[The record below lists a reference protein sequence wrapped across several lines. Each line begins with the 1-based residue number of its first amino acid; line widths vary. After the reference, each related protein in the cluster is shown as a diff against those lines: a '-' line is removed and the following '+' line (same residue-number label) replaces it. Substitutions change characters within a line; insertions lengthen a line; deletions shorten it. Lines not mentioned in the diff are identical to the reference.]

1 MLVTR
6 CTILFYVVFHM
17 QRYFNIY
24 FSSNVFLTCTVSAQ
38 ATFELNV
45 MILHPGG
52 SYVVLRTQ
60 VTWHERYIFEQRDI
74 YSFTYIALSRI
85 CLSHLLIPL
94 EGASASAHNT
104 AQQGWWC
111 FYFHRMSYV
120 FIVTYPKANFGC
132 QEESKQIRCA
142 SFVGESGAR
151 GFICHS
157 DSRLWNWNFGVE
169 FGKRF
174 IFCC

>member
-1 MLVTR
+1 
-6 CTILFYVVFHM
+6 
-17 QRYFNIY
+17 
-24 FSSNVFLTCTVSAQ
+24 
-38 ATFELNV
+38 

-120 FIVTYPKANFGC
+120 FYCNVSQGKFWLSGRVKANKMCLLCRWEWCPG
-132 QEESKQIRCA
+132 IHL
-142 SFVGESGAR
+142 SFRFKTVELKFR
-151 GFICHS
+151 GRICETLHFLLL
-157 DSRLWNWNFGVE
+157 DSVMLRIIVHWYPIGHPFL
-169 FGKRF
+169 
-174 IFCC
+174 